1 MAGISQTHILTIKD
15 DAGRVATTTTT
26 VITGDT
32 EVEFNVSVPG
42 SGNHVV
48 DLAVIAAN
56 IVGFYIVS
64 DKAVTMTEND
74 DGTPDLTVALAAGVP
89 YVWRTGL
96 GANPISVDITSL
108 KLVKAD
114 ATAAIVKGSF
124 IVTS

>member
-32 EVEFNVSVPG
+32 EVEFNV
-42 SGNHVV
+42 
-48 DLAVIAAN
+48 AVIAAN